1 MFHMKKV
8 KLKQWILLITSAF
21 VLFFFFGLHIRI
33 KEKDFYTQFSYP
45 VVGDVS
51 SYAENMKKGE
61 EPLVKPVYNHDYT
74 FYKTPN
80 AKCLSQDASQYEKLR
95 VLYLVKSALPH
106 FERRSAIRKTWGFE
120 GRFSD
125 VPIRTVFLLGS
136 DPGDDESIQTQV
148 EEEDR
153 KYNDL
158 VQGDFLDTYYNNSI
172 KTMMGLRW
180 GVEHCPEA
188 RFYMFVDDDYYV
200 STRNLLRFLRNPVDY
215 PQYLQEDV
223 ISFDA
228 NEISDKK
235 QTRGFSRHLSG
246 FAELEKS
253 ERSGRSRR
261 SDKLVDNIYSEN
273 GTETRRITRKLNQ
286 LVDFD
291 LPDDVR
297 LYTGFV
303 FDSPRPLRHMTS
315 KWFVDFE
322 EYPFHRWPPYV
333 TAGSYVL
340 SREALVD
347 MYYTSYFTKLFRFD
361 DIYLGLIA
369 KKAEIE
375 PFHAEEFHFYPA
387 PYHVQGYKYVVSS
400 HGYDDPNKLVKVWNQ
415 QKQAGNA

>member
-1 MFHMKKV
+1 MFLV
-8 KLKQWILLITSAF
+8 
-21 VLFFFFGLHIRI
+21 FFFGLHIRI
-33 KEKDFYTQFSYP
+33 REKDFFTQFSYP
-45 VVGDVS
+45 IVGDVS
-51 SYAENMKKGE
+51 HYAEKMKNGE
-61 EPLVKPVYNHDYT
+61 RPSVKPVYNHDYS

-80 AKCLSQDASQYEKLR
+80 AKCLSQDASHYENLR

-106 FERRSAIRKTWGFE
+106 FEQRNAIRKTWGFE
-120 GRFSD
+120 TRFSD

-136 DPGDDESIQTQV
+136 DPGDDESLQTRV

-153 KYNDL
+153 KFNDI

-180 GVEHCPEA
+180 GVEHCPKA

-215 PQYLQEDV
+215 PHYLQEDV
-223 ISFDA
+223 ISFDDSK
-228 NEISDKK
+228 NKDNQE
-235 QTRGFSRHLSG
+235 TRGFSRQLSQFDNFDQSETSGASRHLNDTEDMDRFETHG
-246 FAELEKS
+246 A
-253 ERSGRSRR
+253 SRH
-261 SDKLVDNIYSEN
+261 
-273 GTETRRITRKLNQ
+273 LNQ
-286 LVDFD
+286 LIDFD
-291 LPDDVR
+291 LPEDVR
-297 LYTGFV
+297 LYSGFV
-303 FDSPRPLRHMTS
+303 FDSPRPHRHQSS
-315 KWFVDFE
+315 KWFVDLE

-340 SREALVD
+340 SRAALVD

-387 PYHVQGYKYVVSS
+387 PYSVHGYKYVVSS
-400 HGYDDPNKLVKVWNQ
+400 HGYDDPEKLVTVWNQ